1 MSPEWV
7 AAIATVLVALGT
19 ACAAIAERKAVTA
32 RRKAP
37 LDAAHMAASLQEAGE
52 KRRLKLSVFSTVMQN
67 RHFLASRLGF
77 DCSPKGKFLG
87 LDVNGKRVPFDK
99 NVFYEY
105 QTKKIWRVWSV
116 IDKAAIEA
124 QLYGET
130 LSR

>member
-1 MSPEWV
+1 LQNGRQSP
-7 AAIATVLVALGT
+7 LGGKRLWT
-19 ACAAIAERKAVTA
+19 RRIWLHPFRK
-32 RRKAP
+32 
-37 LDAAHMAASLQEAGE
+37 AGE

-130 LSR
+130 